1 MLSKFYRR
9 ESLSTAGKIAAKNP
23 MRVKRGQKAYRRG
36 YWGEYLAA
44 GLLRLKGYRLL
55 ARRWRSAQGEIDII
69 ARKNNL
75 IAIVEIKS
83 RPNLQQAMEALSP
96 AQQKRIEAAADLWL
110 ARQSDYAQLSLRF
123 DLIAICPHKWPR
135 HIKACWTA

>member
-1 MLSKFYRR
+1 
-9 ESLSTAGKIAAKNP
+9 
-23 MRVKRGQKAYRRG
+23 MRIKRGKKAYWQG
-36 YWGEYLAA
+36 VQGEYLAA

-55 ARRWRSAQGEIDII
+55 ARRWRSARGEIDII
-69 ARKNNL
+69 ARKSNL

-96 AQQKRIEAAADLWL
+96 AQQKRIIAAADLWL
-110 ARQSDYAQLSLRF
+110 AQQPDYAQLSLRF
-123 DLIAICPHKWPR
+123 DLVAICPRKWPR